1 MQFVKI
7 MTAAYQAF
15 IDNDFALF
23 EINPLSVRENGDILC
38 VDAKVGIDSN
48 ALYRL
53 PEVAWHCAIKHKKMN
68 VNCKHQNLT

>member
-1 MQFVKI
+1 

-53 PEVAWHCAIKHKKMN
+53 PEVWLCAIKLKKMN
-68 VNCKHQNLT
+68 VNCVHQNLT